1 MLNEMN
7 KPANADE
14 LVKLVL
20 ELPLEERENVVAQLT
35 RDFEE
40 HFEEEPAVRDEIVRR
55 ARHALEHPE
64 ACIPAEQ
71 FIAELE
77 ELVRRSAT

>member
-1 MLNEMN
+1 MMKEMK

-14 LVKLVL
+14 LVKLVR

-40 HFEEEPAVRDEIVRR
+40 HFEEDPAVRDEVMRR
-55 ARHALEHPE
+55 AKRALEHPE
-64 ACIPAEQ
+64 DCIPAEQ

-77 ELVRRSAT
+77 EFVRARKR